1 MSSTA
6 LLSSLASGA
15 GNRFLL
21 VDGVRGPRPDRAD
34 HLAREV
40 HERLGLDGVLLVDR
54 DELGRIRMV
63 IHNADGSRP
72 EACGNGLRCVAA
84 HALAAGLVD
93 DESFE
98 VVTDAGVRSA
108 RIADGGVQVSM
119 GEAQILGERT
129 LGVEG
134 STVTG
139 TVVDV
144 GNPHLVLFP
153 EELDDSIVGRLGP
166 ALERHP
172 SFPARINVG
181 FAHPEGELLALRV
194 WERGVGETKACGTG
208 ACAAAR
214 VAVERLSWAWPVQVE
229 LPGGGLMVD
238 SSDGEL
244 WLSGPVE
251 LGRLPDAME
260 PSGS

>member
-6 LLSSLASGA
+6 LVSSLASGA

-21 VDGVRGPRPDRAD
+21 VDGVRGPRPVGVNR
-34 HLAREV
+34 LATEV
-40 HERLGLDGVLLVDR
+40 HDRLGLDGVLLVDR
-54 DELGRIRMV
+54 DALGRIRMV

-84 HALAAGLVD
+84 HALAVGLVD
-93 DESFE
+93 DESFP
-98 VVTDAGVRSA
+98 VVTDAGVRTA
-108 RIADGGVQVSM
+108 RVVDGGVQVSM

-129 LGVEG
+129 LDVEG
-134 STVTG
+134 SNVTG
-139 TVVDV
+139 TVVDM

-153 EELDDSIVGRLGP
+153 EDLDDSTVARLGP

-181 FAHPEGELLALRV
+181 FARPEGERLALRV
-194 WERGVGETKACGTG
+194 WERGVGETEACGTG
-208 ACAAAR
+208 AGAAAR
-214 VAVERLSWAWPVQVE
+214 VAVERLSWTWPVRVE
-229 LPGGGLMVD
+229 LPGGSLLVD
-238 SSDGEL
+238 TSDGEL

-251 LGRLPDAME
+251 LGQLPDTIK
-260 PSGS
+260 PSVS